1 MTDKT
6 VYVDFSSIGSY
17 DEFYEELK
25 QQIEL
30 PSFFGDNLDALAD
43 VISGALPLPFHLELV
58 NLSVDQL
65 EVFEDLLTTLEDL
78 DEDVEGFSFSYF
90 LEQYEEEE

>member
-1 MTDKT
+1 MPEKT

-17 DEFYEELK
+17 DEFYEKLK
-25 QQIEL
+25 LQMDL

-43 VISGALPLPFHLELV
+43 VISGALPLPLHLELV
-58 NLSVDQL
+58 NLSVGQL
-65 EVFEDLLTTLEDL
+65 EVFEDLLVVLEDL
-78 DEDVEGFSFSYF
+78 DEEVDGFSFSYF